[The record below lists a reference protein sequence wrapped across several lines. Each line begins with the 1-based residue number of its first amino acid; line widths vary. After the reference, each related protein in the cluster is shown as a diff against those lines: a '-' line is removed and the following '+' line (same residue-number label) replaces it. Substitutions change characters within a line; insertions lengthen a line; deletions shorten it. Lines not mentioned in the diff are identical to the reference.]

1 MEKELKIAIQNL
13 KGLHARATATFV
25 KTAEQFQSEIIV
37 RNKDGLEVSGKSIM
51 GTVNGL
57 TPGRKATILKRC
69 VGSQCSDAYI
79 NQEVIG
85 EDVATTSDN

>member
-25 KTAEQFQSEIIV
+25 KTAEQFRSDILV

-51 GTVNGL
+51 GILMLGVPLGDEIL
-57 TPGRKATILKRC
+57 IKAM
-69 VGSQCSDAYI
+69 GDDAEQAIESLRVLI
-79 NQEVIG
+79 NNRFG
-85 EDVATTSDN
+85 ED